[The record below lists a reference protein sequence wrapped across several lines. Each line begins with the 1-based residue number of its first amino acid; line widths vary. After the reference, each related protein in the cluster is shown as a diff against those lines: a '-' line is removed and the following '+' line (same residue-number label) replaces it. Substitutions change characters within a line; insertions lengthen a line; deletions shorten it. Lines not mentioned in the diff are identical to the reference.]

1 MWEIFRKYHYLN
13 TDLHQAAQQYVGI
26 MNGELVC
33 HTGIIFFPMQ
43 KGKKR
48 VHRLVVLPDYQGI
61 GIGTR
66 FIKEVAK
73 IVSKEGYE
81 LNLTT
86 TTPALVQSLKRSP
99 EWILARYGRAKGNY
113 SSFIER
119 YGKQNKHLQNAISS
133 NRITYSFWFKDKLD
147 S

>member
-1 MWEIFRKYHYLN
+1 M
-13 TDLHQAAQQYVGI
+13 
-26 MNGELVC
+26 
-33 HTGIIFFPMQ
+33 PMK

-73 IVSKEGYE
+73 IIVERGYE

-86 TTPALVQSLKRSP
+86 TTPSLVHSMVKDKD
-99 EWILARYGRAKGNY
+99 WILARYGRNKSDYKYFEKKYGNKMK
-113 SSFIER
+113 R
-119 YGKQNKHLQNAISS
+119 KHLEKSTS
-133 NRITYSFWFKDKLD
+133 NKRITYSFWYKGGD
-147 S
+147 

>member
-1 MWEIFRKYHYLN
+1 MPLK
-13 TDLHQAAQQYVGI
+13 
-26 MNGELVC
+26 
-33 HTGIIFFPMQ
+33 

-73 IVSKEGYE
+73 IVEKDGFE

-86 TTPALVQSLKRSP
+86 TTPALVGALKKDP
-99 EWILARYGRAKGNY
+99 QWVLARYGRTKVD
-113 SSFIER
+113 FMQFQKK
-119 YGKQNKHLQNAISS
+119 YGLESKHFQEATS
-133 NRITYSFWFKDKLD
+133 NRRITYSFWYRAKGG
-147 S
+147 

>member
-1 MWEIFRKYHYLN
+1 MN
-13 TDLHQAAQQYVGI
+13 TDLHNAAQQYVGVL
-26 MNGELVC
+26 NGEIVC

-73 IVSKEGYE
+73 LVTAEGYE

-86 TTPALVQSLKRSP
+86 TTPALVGALKHDKQ
-99 EWILARYGRAKGNY
+99 WVLARYGRSDDMAGWARYVDKGRKPG
-113 SSFIER
+113 SL
-119 YGKQNKHLQNAISS
+119 KHLGNASSS
-133 NRITYSFWFKDKLD
+133 NRITYSFWYKPD
-147 S
+147 

>member
-1 MWEIFRKYHYLN
+1 MFRKYHYLN
-13 TDLHQAAQQYVGI
+13 TDLHTAAQQYIGVI
-26 MNGELVC
+26 NNEIVC

-61 GIGTR
+61 GIGTK
-66 FIKEVAK
+66 FIKGVAE
-73 IVSKEGYE
+73 IVNSEGYE

-86 TTPALVQSLKRSP
+86 TTPSLVGALKRDP
-99 EWILARYGRAKGNY
+99 CWILTRFGRTKGMGWVDAKIPQKQLGNA
-113 SSFIER
+113 SSE
-119 YGKQNKHLQNAISS
+119 
-133 NRITYSFWFKDKLD
+133 NRITYSFWFNARNY

>member
-33 HTGIIFFPMQ
+33 HTGIIHFPMQ

-86 TTPALVQSLKRSP
+86 TTPALVHALKRDK
-99 EWILARYGRAKGNY
+99 EWILARYGRSQTFA
-113 SSFIER
+113 SFEKR
-119 YGKQNKHLQNAISS
+119 YGLGKMLSKTEST
-133 NRITYSFWFKDKLD
+133 NRITYGFWFKDN
-147 S
+147 